1 MDFVSG
7 VIEVIH
13 KLLQGG
19 ADTSAQDA
27 VGEPPFQEAFCHQ
40 HDSIVVSMLSTSPI
54 LLR

>member
-27 VGEPPFQEAFCHQ
+27 VGEPPFQEAFCPQ
-40 HDSIVVSMLSTSPI
+40 HESIVVSM
-54 LLR
+54 